1 MRTIFLKCYDKTKL
15 ILNFATVIKENNSI
29 FRAAAIAVMLMI
41 MAVTSFAAK
50 SFTLVIDA
58 GHGGHDAGA
67 RGSFSNEKDIN
78 LRTALAFGRY
88 VEKNCPDV
96 NVIYT
101 RKTDVF
107 IPLHKR
113 ADIANKN
120 KADVFISIHTNA
132 LPAGRIARGVE
143 TYTMGMRRSN
153 EKLSAAQRENAV
165 ITYESDYKQRYEG
178 YDPNS
183 PESAIMFEFIHDK
196 NMAKSVELARLV
208 QKNVCSIASRPDKG
222 VKQDV
227 FLVLRETSMP
237 ACLIELGFITTP
249 DEERLLNDEAS
260 VDNIARGIYN
270 AFAKYKNDNF
280 SGFTVPYEAKGSQEV
295 KVPSIVPQDFKED
308 NVAPRAKKRT
318 RAVPQSVKSK
328 VADNDDREE
337 KAEKIIDRK
346 KATENAV
353 SEQSV
358 TRAVKP
364 VARGRNENASKS
376 SQTTKTDNKVAD
388 SDGKP
393 VFKVQ
398 ILASNVVLPS
408 NSKRLKGQNGVS
420 SYKEGG
426 MYKYTVGES
435 TNYSEINKMRQ
446 SLAEQF
452 PGCFVVAFKNG
463 EKVNVNEAIKES
475 RRRK

>member
-1 MRTIFLKCYDKTKL
+1 MVKEKYYKT
-15 ILNFATVIKENNSI
+15 
-29 FRAAAIAVMLMI
+29 RAALVMALLFL
-41 MAVTSFAAK
+41 ATFVANAA
-50 SFTLVIDA
+50 SAFTLVIDA

-78 LRTALAFGRY
+78 LRVALAFGRY

-96 NVIYT
+96 KVIYT

-120 KADVFISIHTNA
+120 KANVFISIHTNA
-132 LPAGRIARGVE
+132 LPAGRIARGLE

-196 NMAKSVELARLV
+196 NMAKSVELAKLV
-208 QKNVCSIASRPDKG
+208 QKNVCGTAGRPDKG

-249 DEERLLNDEAS
+249 DEERLLNDETS

-270 AFAKYKNDNF
+270 AFVKYKDN
-280 SGFTVPYEAKGSQEV
+280 SSTGFTMQYDAKNST
-295 KVPSIVPQDFKED
+295 KVQIPSIVPKEF
-308 NVAPRAKKRT
+308 
-318 RAVPQSVKSK
+318 
-328 VADNDDREE
+328 NDDDKPEKPASKPVE
-337 KAEKIIDRK
+337 KAEPEEK
-346 KATENAV
+346 KP
-353 SEQSV
+353 QPV
-358 TRAVKP
+358 TRAVQP
-364 VARGRNENASKS
+364 VAKA
-376 SQTTKTDNKVAD
+376 QTDDKQAD
-388 SDGKP
+388 QP
-393 VFKVQ
+393 VFKVH
-398 ILASNVVLPS
+398 
-408 NSKRLKGQNGVS
+408 
-420 SYKEGG
+420 
-426 MYKYTVGES
+426 M
-435 TNYSEINKMRQ
+435 
-446 SLAEQF
+446 
-452 PGCFVVAFKNG
+452 
-463 EKVNVNEAIKES
+463 
-475 RRRK
+475 